1 MLPDPVRQP
10 VVVDVDLAVLDDPVQ
25 NGESPQRR
33 ASRARRLPSRLA
45 FPDLQHAHA
54 TLGTGG
60 LKRRAHSANPQT
72 PAKHQRLGSHGGAG
86 GAAENTVSPAAGPV
100 QAECRMAVEGSLFAH
115 LAEMLVLNP
124 SCSITEIETGP
135 ARFASVGRGDPSGNV
150 AVWVRSGQDSESTCV
165 LISTVQRQLISG
177 SRSLSTM
184 TRSETAR
191 TASIDRNILHMLRN
205 SDAQYASLEH
215 AAEVEINPMSGD
227 HMLAYDADAGRLYL
241 SEGNQRANFE
251 RVGWSQVAVE
261 GLYSVQSQSE
271 GTEDMALSILGADRP
286 LMEPG
291 FGLPVC
297 TDEDDRLMVKALL
310 TIIRQHHL
318 SHPLQVR
325 VCMGSIRAIVELGAS
340 GPVIS

>member
-1 MLPDPVRQP
+1 
-10 VVVDVDLAVLDDPVQ
+10 
-25 NGESPQRR
+25 
-33 ASRARRLPSRLA
+33 
-45 FPDLQHAHA
+45 
-54 TLGTGG
+54 
-60 LKRRAHSANPQT
+60 
-72 PAKHQRLGSHGGAG
+72 
-86 GAAENTVSPAAGPV
+86 
-100 QAECRMAVEGSLFAH
+100 
-115 LAEMLVLNP
+115 
-124 SCSITEIETGP
+124 
-135 ARFASVGRGDPSGNV
+135 
-150 AVWVRSGQDSESTCV
+150 
-165 LISTVQRQLISG
+165 
-177 SRSLSTM
+177 M

-271 GTEDMALSILGADRP
+271 GTEDMALSILGTDRP

-291 FGLPVC
+291 IGLPVC
-297 TDEDDRLMVKALL
+297 SDEDDRLMVKALL

-325 VCMGSIRAIVELGAS
+325 VCLGSIRAIVELGAS